1 MNTNTEALEQV
12 INALNVNFK
21 KSNEENVNDLND
33 FLFYIELL
41 EQIYKSIGESQS
53 KDVLAEAQSDLLN
66 SLIFCFQGYYR
77 NANICLRSSIELIL
91 SFLYYYD
98 HQYDFVLWQN
108 DCIDM
113 TWTQLTNQEKGVF
126 NDKFLSIIN
135 GKNITI
141 NKCLDEFKELYHL
154 TSQYVHGK
162 YEYMQKMLSSKIKY
176 SQPLVKQYFNTS
188 YKILKLEIVVLY
200 LRFVKEINSGLDADN
215 IRIIETWVKK
225 YEVIKDE

>member
-41 EQIYKSIGESQS
+41 EQIYESIGESQS

-162 YEYMQKMLSSKIKY
+162 YEYMQKMLNSKIKY